1 MTQWNATA
9 SAAARSL
16 GRNSIACGL
25 TALLPLTAGPILAG
39 YRGFAPA
46 LGWLLM
52 LFFCGIVLALAI
64 HLLFDALLFRLA
76 SSHETEAAGLAAVDD
91 VLSRMQL
98 RKFDGAA
105 RGLERRIAGSRRIV
119 WRQRFALAI
128 YLVIF
133 AILLF
138 NASDGQALPT
148 SLSLALI

>member
-1 MTQWNATA
+1 MTQWNVTA

-16 GRNSIACGL
+16 GRNSICCGL
-25 TALLPLTAGPILAG
+25 AALLPLIAGPIAVG
-39 YRGFAPA
+39 YRGFVPS

-52 LFFCGIVLALAI
+52 LVFCVMVLALAV

-91 VLSRMQL
+91 LLSRMQL
-98 RKFDGAA
+98 RKPGGAPP
-105 RGLERRIAGSRRIV
+105 GLERRIAGSRRIV

-128 YLVIF
+128 CLVIF

-138 NASDGQALPT
+138 DASDGLP
-148 SLSLALI
+148 LC

>member
-9 SAAARSL
+9 SAAARNL
-16 GRNSIACGL
+16 GRNSIVCGL
-25 TALLPLTAGPILAG
+25 TALLPLIIGPITQG

-52 LFFCGIVLALAI
+52 LVFCGIVLALAI

-76 SSHETEAAGLAAVDD
+76 SSHETEVAGLAAVDD
-91 VLSRMQL
+91 LLSRMQL
-98 RKFDGAA
+98 RKPDGTPP
-105 RGLERRIAGSRRIV
+105 GLERRIAGSRRIV

-128 YLVIF
+128 SLVIF

-138 NASDGQALPT
+138 TASDGQPLPT